1 MEVTLGNTAL
11 FHDVTNG
18 FSLVVSI
25 GVQCLIGDDVVFQ
38 KSLQVFLTVSAKEE
52 AVDPRAQLLEGEVR
66 RGENS
71 SPNMG

>member
-11 FHDVTNG
+11 FHDITNG
-18 FSLVVSI
+18 FSLIVSI
-25 GVQCLIGDDVVFQ
+25 RVQCLIGDDVVFQ
-38 KSLQVFLTVSAKEE
+38 KSLEIFLTVSAKEK

-66 RGENS
+66 RGEKG

>member
-11 FHDVTNG
+11 LRYVTNG

-25 GVQCLIGDDVVFQ
+25 GVQCLIGDDVIFQ
-38 KSLQVFLTVSAKEE
+38 KSLEVFLTVSAKEE
-52 AVDPRAQLLEGEVR
+52 AGDPRAQLLKGEIR
-66 RGENS
+66 RGEKS